1 MVLSTVR
8 LLSGFILAPDESRR
22 SWTFFWIPFT
32 SNPLRGTTLSLL
44 LTVPNADT
52 DGAWRHE
59 SWGVPSLVKVHTVK
73 AAYYG
78 FLVVPLLDHELYV
91 RVFLCGRLEVIEEEG
106 ASVR

>member
-1 MVLSTVR
+1 M
-8 LLSGFILAPDESRR
+8 
-22 SWTFFWIPFT
+22 
-32 SNPLRGTTLSLL
+32 TLSLL

-73 AAYYG
+73 AAYDG

-91 RVFLCGRLEVIEEEG
+91 RVFFRGRLEVIEEEG
-106 ASVR
+106 ASVGRAWPLVAVLENKFPTLGNES